1 LGLTRTT
8 SSRRINIAMGSR
20 QVPALD
26 GVRGIAIFAV
36 VLHNATGIALAPSSR
51 WLHVFPLFSSRGWI
65 GVQLFF
71 ALSGFLITAGLLDSQ
86 QARHYFRNFYAKRAL
101 RILPLYYSVLLV
113 LLVVL
118 PHFIDKLPY
127 SLDRQAPLWL
137 FIGNWT
143 KSFPYGFT
151 HFWSLAIEEQFYLV
165 WPLLVWKLA
174 APRLLSACLWI
185 TLGALLLRCVLAALG
200 IDWWTIYSN
209 TACRMDALALGGA
222 AACVLRIPALHEAA
236 CKRQSQLLG
245 GALLVFLAGVPLTHI
260 YDNGRWTG
268 ETLGYSMLA
277 VSSSAFVLW
286 AAMSAGRAA
295 SGVARLLNFAPLRSV
310 GRYSYAIYVFHNL
323 LHQLVGEPLLSARFG
338 KLPPLPIVFLY
349 AIAIFAAS
357 YAAAVCS
364 YHGLEKHFL
373 KLKRFFGG
381 G

>member
-1 LGLTRTT
+1 
-8 SSRRINIAMGSR
+8 MGSR

-26 GVRGIAIFAV
+26 GVRGVAIIAV

-51 WLHVFPLFSSRGWI
+51 WLHVLPLLSSRGWI

-86 QARHYFRNFYAKRAL
+86 HARHYFRNFYARRAL

-137 FIGNWT
+137 FIANWT

-151 HFWSLAIEEQFYLV
+151 HFWSLAVEEQFYLV

-185 TLGALLLRCVLAALG
+185 ALGALLLRCVLAALG
-200 IDWWTIYSN
+200 VDWWTIYSN

-222 AACVLRIPALHEAA
+222 AACVLRIPALKEAV

-245 GALLVFLAGVPLTHI
+245 AALLVFLAGVPLTRM
-260 YDNGRWTG
+260 YDNGRWAG
-268 ETLGYSMLA
+268 ETFGYSLLA
-277 VSSSAFVLW
+277 ASASAFVLW
-286 AAMSAGRAA
+286 AATSGGRAP
-295 SGVARLLNFAPLRSV
+295 SGAARLLSFAPLRSV
-310 GRYSYAIYVFHNL
+310 GRYSYAIYIFHNL
-323 LHQLVGEPLLSARFG
+323 LHQLVGQPWLMAHVG
-338 KLPPLPIVFLY
+338 KLPPLPIAFVYALVVFAVSY
-349 AIAIFAAS
+349 VAAF
-357 YAAAVCS
+357 CS
-364 YHGLEKHFL
+364 YHALEKHFL
-373 KLKRFFGG
+373 KLKRFFERG
-381 G
+381 